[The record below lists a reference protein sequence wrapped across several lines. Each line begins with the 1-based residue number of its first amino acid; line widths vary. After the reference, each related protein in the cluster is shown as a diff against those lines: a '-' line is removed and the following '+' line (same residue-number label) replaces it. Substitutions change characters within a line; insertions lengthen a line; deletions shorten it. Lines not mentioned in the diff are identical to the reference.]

1 LLGGTAA
8 DRKGNVTAI
17 CQPAPNAARDYFN
30 QKLSDVTTACIPA
43 SVGGQTSAFGVT
55 LKLLDTVL
63 CEQRAPVG
71 GELRYCVLSILPLFD
86 MLYFVNLATSGVLNP
101 PSLATVAASLD
112 RQTAMCESSV
122 CNAFV
127 EQTASATISNLP
139 QGPNTAAAAD
149 YIRTTVN
156 RMRCGCSVL
165 DKPCHHPTVSSE
177 LIEVDANGKRQFK
190 AGKGCGEDGQMTA
203 CARVFH
209 VCEKVPKPTCEKPCT
224 KRDIATVVFNLKN
237 LNYDCLLTAIP
248 APATL
253 DTIKADVIANIPGLT
268 LSDFD
273 LTCGVNPAPGTG
285 TQCKLVITCS
295 SLVTLANMNFPLNLV
310 TLQKHAAALV
320 VYAPAIDQAVFA
332 TCKIVPNADSFGYG
346 FEIVSLETK
355 FTEDS
360 AASTLLVGVSV
371 ASSLLLSLTL

>member
-1 LLGGTAA
+1 
-8 DRKGNVTAI
+8 
-17 CQPAPNAARDYFN
+17 
-30 QKLSDVTTACIPA
+30 
-43 SVGGQTSAFGVT
+43 
-55 LKLLDTVL
+55 
-63 CEQRAPVG
+63 
-71 GELRYCVLSILPLFD
+71 

-122 CNAFV
+122 CNSFV
-127 EQTASATISNLP
+127 EQLASATISNLP
-139 QGPNTAAAAD
+139 QGENTAAAAD

-165 DKPCHHPTVSSE
+165 EQPCHHPAVSGE
-177 LIEVDANGKRQFK
+177 LIEKDSAGKQQFK
-190 AGKGCGEDGQMTA
+190 PGKGCDDNGQMTA

-209 VCEKVPKPTCEKPCT
+209 ICEKIPKPTCEKPCT
-224 KRDIATVVFNLKN
+224 KKDIATVVFNLKN
-237 LNYDCLLTAIP
+237 LDYNCLLTALP

-268 LSDFD
+268 LSDFE

-285 TQCKLVITCS
+285 TQCKLVITCG
-295 SLVTLANMNFPLNLV
+295 SLATIRNMNFPLNLV
-310 TLQKHAAALV
+310 TLQRHAAALV
-320 VYAPAIDQAVFA
+320 VFAPAIDQAA
-332 TCKIVPNADSFGYG
+332 ANTCKIVPNTESFGYG

-371 ASSLLLSLTL
+371 VSSLVLSLTL